1 MTAVAHRPFTSEWAA
16 AFRDAIE
23 ADASYRELAARW
35 IWPVALVLDAAPELG
50 YPEHVAVE
58 LTLDRGRC
66 HRAVIRHPDAVTAPF
81 TLRAPYA
88 TWKLVMRGE
97 LDPLAGVT
105 RGRISVTGSLATLM
119 MHARSASALCGCAR
133 AVPTRFPD
141 ES

>member
-1 MTAVAHRPFTSEWAA
+1 MTVVAHRPFTPEWAS
-16 AFRDAIE
+16 AFQDAIE
-23 ADASYRELAARW
+23 ADTSYRELAAKW
-35 IWPVALVLDAAPELG
+35 TWPVALVLDAAPELG
-50 YPEHVAVE
+50 YADAVAVE
-58 LTLDRGRC
+58 LMLDRGRC
-66 HRAVIRHPDAVTAPF
+66 HGAVIRHPDAVTAPF

-105 RGRISVTGSLATLM
+105 RGRIRVKGSLATLM
-119 MHARSASALCGCAR
+119 MHARSASALCACAR